1 MLLLLTDP
9 TQCLYKI
16 AVTLLTIITRK
27 EKKLQQILEKI
38 KAKIF
43 LPKKNIRLF
52 LSHLNKIL
60 VDLLKQ
66 ALSDDITVL

>member
-16 AVTLLTIITRK
+16 DVALLTIITRN

-43 LPKKNIRLF
+43 LPKKKYSF
-52 LSHLNKIL
+52 VS
-60 VDLLKQ
+60 
-66 ALSDDITVL
+66 